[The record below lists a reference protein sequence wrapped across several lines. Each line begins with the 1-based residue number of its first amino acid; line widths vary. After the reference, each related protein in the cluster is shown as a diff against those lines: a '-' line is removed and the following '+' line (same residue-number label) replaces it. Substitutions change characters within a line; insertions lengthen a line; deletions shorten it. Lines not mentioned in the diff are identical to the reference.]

1 MIEINNLTAGYGKKI
16 SLQNAESAEEKNKSR
31 SSLYGIQILNG
42 LSCTM
47 PQNKVT
53 VLAGP
58 NGSGKSTLIK
68 TICGFLSPWDGKILI
83 DGKQL
88 EEYSLTERAQTIAY
102 VPQSR
107 VIPDIVV
114 ERLVLHGR
122 FPYAGFPHRYTK
134 LDHDIA
140 ETVMKKMHIEN
151 IADRNLQTLSGGQ
164 RQKVYL
170 AMALAQ
176 DTPVLMLDEPLTFL
190 DIRQQLELVDTV
202 KKLASDGKTVCMV
215 VHDLNMAIS
224 TADHLIVL
232 KNGIV
237 ASEGEPFVAVQSG
250 VIDDVFGVKTEKLSS
265 SSGTVR
271 YAFTL

>member
-1 MIEINNLTAGYGKKI
+1 
-16 SLQNAESAEEKNKSR
+16 
-31 SSLYGIQILNG
+31 
-42 LSCTM
+42 M
-47 PQNKVT
+47 PEGKVT

-58 NGSGKSTLIK
+58 NGSGKSTLLK
-68 TICGFLSPWDGKILI
+68 SVCGFLAPWGGSIKVNNKMLS
-83 DGKQL
+83 
-88 EEYSLTERAQTIAY
+88 EYTLTERAQTVAY

-107 VIPDIVV
+107 VIPDVIV

-140 ETVMKKMHIEN
+140 ETVMKRMHIDTL
-151 IADRNLQTLSGGQ
+151 ADRNLQTLSGGQ

-202 KKLASDGKTVCMV
+202 KKLAADGKTVCMV
-215 VHDLNMAIS
+215 VHDLNMAIAA
-224 TADHLIVL
+224 ADHLIVL
-232 KNGIV
+232 KSGVV
-237 ASEGEPFVAVQSG
+237 ASEGNPYDAVGAG
-250 VIDDVFGVKTEKLSS
+250 VIEDVFGVKTEKLVSQA
-265 SSGTVR
+265 GTVR
-271 YAFTL
+271 YAFTLK